1 MMKITRVETLW
12 PSSIEPAPFFFV
24 QVYTDEGYVGLGQ
37 APDARRTIPS
47 VEDWSRRFL
56 LGKNPLDIEYFWN
69 RAYEAAHYHGFAG
82 AEMRAI
88 SALDIA
94 LWDIAGQ
101 VAKQPIYQLLGGKVR
116 DRIRVY
122 NTCSNYRELNDRV
135 LVRQK
140 PLQLVEELLKVGIT
154 AFKYAVFDHIAD
166 PTLGNYGSFDDI
178 AKACDPIRQVY
189 EKYGTAIE
197 VGIEGHCKWN
207 LPMATRIAQYLERFH
222 IMWLEDLMQ
231 PDNPEQ
237 LAHLR
242 ERTHLPLAGSE
253 RFFTRW
259 QMLPLMQQGGT
270 DIVIADV
277 TWCGGISELKKLAV
291 LAETYKLPIAPH
303 DHTGPV
309 GMFATAQVMA
319 NVPNG
324 LVMETTRVFYNGY
337 YAELVEPSITI
348 RDGHLLVPEGP
359 GLGTR
364 LRPEVRARADIVIQ
378 NFE

>member
-1 MMKITRVETLW
+1 MKITRVETLW

-24 QVYTDEGYVGLGQ
+24 QVYTDEGFVGLGQ

-47 VEDWSRRFL
+47 VEEWSRRFL

-101 VAKQPIYQLLGGKVR
+101 VANQPIYQLLGGKVR
-116 DRIRVY
+116 SRIRVY

-140 PLQLVEELLKVGIT
+140 PLQLVEELLAAGIT
-154 AFKYAVFDHIAD
+154 AFKYSPFDHIAD
-166 PTLGNYGSFDDI
+166 PTLGNYGSIDDI
-178 AKACDPIRQVY
+178 AKACEQIRQVH
-189 EKYGTAIE
+189 EHYGTSVE

-207 LPMATRIAQYLERFH
+207 LPMATRLAQYLERFN

-231 PDNPEQ
+231 PDNPDQ
-237 LAHLR
+237 LARLR
-242 ERTHLPLAGSE
+242 ERTRLPLAGSE

-259 QMLPLMQQGGT
+259 QMLPLMQDGGT

-309 GMFATAQVMA
+309 GMYATAHVMA

-337 YAELVEPSITI
+337 YSELVEPTITI
-348 RDGHLLVPEGP
+348 RDGHLLLPEGP

-364 LRPEVRARADIVIQ
+364 LRPQVRERADIVIKV
-378 NFE
+378 FE